1 MINTSK
7 KRLEELTSQ
16 LKFRLQEGK
25 GECFYMIG
33 LEDNGNNLGLND
45 EELKLS
51 LSIIYKFNSI
61 RCIKYTC
68 NETKG
73 HTFN

>member
-25 GECFYMIG
+25 GECLYMIG
-33 LEDNGNNLGLND
+33 LEDNGNNLGLID
-45 EELKLS
+45 DELKLS
-51 LSIIYKFNSI
+51 LSN
-61 RCIKYTC
+61 
-68 NETKG
+68 
-73 HTFN
+73 